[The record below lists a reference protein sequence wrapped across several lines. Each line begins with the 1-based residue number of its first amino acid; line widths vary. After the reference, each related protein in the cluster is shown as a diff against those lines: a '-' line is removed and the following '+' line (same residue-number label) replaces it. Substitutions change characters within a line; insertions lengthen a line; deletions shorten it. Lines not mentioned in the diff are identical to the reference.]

1 MDDPRENE
9 AKPLNEERE
18 ISAKKSRITDCTYD
32 SETYGFQMI
41 GFDN

>member
-32 SETYGFQMI
+32 SGFQII